1 MSLFSFSNNEMPNE
15 ADIGAQIGKI
25 NKYGLFSNYNK
36 EYNKESLLF
45 VNNNS
50 GIYSNNKSN
59 NFSIFDSFE
68 KGNQENNN
76 NKNAYLFSTMNTTN
90 IFGTSINNNYNTN
103 NSLFNI
109 KNNKIS
115 EPLSH
120 EYICKVTSNKGNCFN
135 ISIKNLSK
143 FIEIN
148 AFCQDELKK
157 DEYTKKFELNELKE
171 IKYLSICDSI
181 DEIYEELTYE
191 FSTKTPTIYENDTNI
206 NIYIPISHSK
216 YKEIPFTLDN
226 IIKKENEIKKEELYN
241 IISDLQ
247 KMNQKFEEEK
257 KGFIILYYKEIEELK
272 KTINLY
278 YEQMNNNK
286 KKYEEMCEKNKK
298 FEERISFLEKE
309 ISSLKAKSK

>member
-1 MSLFSFSNNEMPNE
+1 MSLFSFVNNENPTE
-15 ADIGAQIGKI
+15 ADIGAQIGK
-25 NKYGLFSNYNK
+25 NNESVLFSNYNK
-36 EYNKESLLF
+36 EYNKGSLF
-45 VNNNS
+45 GNTNS
-50 GIYSNNKSN
+50 EFYGNNKSN

-68 KGNQENNN
+68 KANQKNNN
-76 NKNAYLFSTMNTTN
+76 NQNAYLFSTMNTTN

-109 KNNKIS
+109 KNNKIND
-115 EPLSH
+115 PISH
-120 EYICKVTSNKGNCFN
+120 EYICKATSNKGNYFN
-135 ISIKNLSK
+135 IAIKNLSN

-157 DEYTKKFELNELKE
+157 DEYTKKYGLNELKD

-181 DEIYEELTYE
+181 DEIYEELNYE

-216 YKEIPFTLDN
+216 YKEIPFTLN
-226 IIKKENEIKKEELYN
+226 KIIKKENEIKKEELYD
-241 IISDLQ
+241 IITDLQ
-247 KMNQKFEEEK
+247 KMKQKFEEEK
-257 KGFIILYYKEIEELK
+257 KDFIILYYKEIEELK
-272 KTINLY
+272 KTVNLY

-298 FEERISFLEKE
+298 FEEKISFLEKE
-309 ISSLKAKSK
+309 ISSLKAKNI

>member
-120 EYICKVTSNKGNCFN
+120 EYICKVTSNKG
-135 ISIKNLSK
+135 
-143 FIEIN
+143 
-148 AFCQDELKK
+148 
-157 DEYTKKFELNELKE
+157 
-171 IKYLSICDSI
+171 KYLSICDSI